1 MQAAHELPR
10 FRPASYPDAYELAV
24 VVPTYREADN
34 VARLLAAL
42 DAALID
48 LRAEIIFVDDWSPD
62 GTADALAKAARGR
75 SDVRVLRRY
84 GRRGLSSA
92 VIEGMMATMAPVVAV
107 IDGDG
112 QHDETLLPR
121 LFRSIHSRRAD
132 VAIGS
137 RYCAAGSIG
146 DWDARRANASRTAT
160 RLSRL
165 ILPRP
170 INDPMS
176 GFFAIRRDLVEQL
189 LPDLSG
195 RGFKIL
201 LDLLSV
207 APPDTTVVEHPY
219 RFRPRNAGESKLGAG
234 VVIDFAVMLVDRWIR
249 RFLPPRAAMFAV
261 VGLIGVLI
269 HLCVLKVL
277 LAWEGLGFATA
288 EAFAVVAAITVN
300 FALNNGFTFRDRKLT
315 GRCWW
320 TGLASF
326 LAVCGLGAMAN
337 VGVGVSLFDAHH
349 RWWLSGI
356 AGACLGAAWNFMMAG
371 LVTWR
376 RR

>member
-1 MQAAHELPR
+1 MPAAHEFPR
-10 FRPASYPDAYELAV
+10 LRAAPLSDAYELAV
-24 VVPTYREADN
+24 IVPTYREADN
-34 VARLLAAL
+34 VARLLRVL

-62 GTADALAKAARGR
+62 GTADALAAAAKGR

-92 VIEGMMATMAPVVAV
+92 AIEGMMATMAPVVAV

-121 LFRSIHSRRAD
+121 LFRSIRSGRAD

-146 DWDARRANASRTAT
+146 DWDMRRANASRTAA

-165 ILPRP
+165 ILPCP
-170 INDPMS
+170 VHDPMS
-176 GFFAIRRDLVEQL
+176 GFFAIRRDLAEQL
-189 LPDLSG
+189 LPELSG

-207 APPDTTVVEHPY
+207 APPTIAVLEHPY
-219 RFRPRNAGESKLGAG
+219 RFRARDAGESKLGPG
-234 VVIDFAVMLVDRWIR
+234 VMIDFAVMLADRWVR
-249 RFLPPRAAMFAV
+249 RFLPPRMAMFAL
-261 VGLIGVLI
+261 VGLIGVGV
-269 HLCVLKVL
+269 HVGVLKVL
-277 LAWEGLGFATA
+277 LASWSLGFGAA
-288 EAFAVVAAITVN
+288 EAWAVGVAITVN
-300 FALNNGFTFRDRKLT
+300 FMLNNAITFRDRRLS
-315 GRCWW
+315 GVRWW
-320 TGLASF
+320 WGLASF
-326 LAVCGLGAMAN
+326 HAACGLGALAN
-337 VGVGVSLFDAHH
+337 IGVGVSLFDTHH
-349 RWWLSGI
+349 RWWLSGM
-356 AGACLGAAWNFMMAG
+356 AGAMVGAAWNFTMAS